1 MTGLYMVIV
10 FSSAFHPHRSQ
21 AAILK
26 LHRHRITTMSI
37 LYNTLYNKP
46 LPGILMCQRFHL
58 IE

>member
-1 MTGLYMVIV
+1 MVIV

-21 AAILK
+21 AAIPTLY
-26 LHRHRITTMSI
+26 RHRITTMSI
-37 LYNTLYNKP
+37 LYNTLDNKL

>member
-21 AAILK
+21 AAILT

-37 LYNTLYNKP
+37 FHNTLDDKL

>member
-21 AAILK
+21 AAILT

-37 LYNTLYNKP
+37 LYNTLGNKQ

>member
-21 AAILK
+21 AAILT
-26 LHRHRITTMSI
+26 LHRHRITTMST
-37 LYNTLYNKP
+37 LYNTLGNKL
-46 LPGILMCQRFHL
+46 LPGILICQRFHL

>member
-21 AAILK
+21 AAILT

-37 LYNTLYNKP
+37 LYNTLDNKL
-46 LPGILMCQRFHL
+46 LPGILMCQRFYL

>member
-1 MTGLYMVIV
+1 MVIV

-21 AAILK
+21 AAILT

-37 LYNTLYNKP
+37 LYNTLDNKQ